1 MKQIIF
7 LLFLLSCTAVYAQQQ
22 DSVTI
27 HGRVTDYNGQPIDS
41 ASVWW
46 QNPQFNDIIEA
57 ITDKDGHY
65 TARIPKG
72 KYQSAASIYLPSYA
86 HIAMKSGLPE
96 TEHRLEFWAWDFIAD
111 RDTTLDIRYH
121 RMEAYGLRAF
131 CIPGAMP
138 TYQIYVRPMSLT
150 RTYQWMKETKPESLV
165 HGENLS
171 DIEQQEQNKE
181 ARECQ
186 MAPRPGQLK
195 VPNIFN
201 FHAPQA
207 DLPDYVAW
215 KPLTQENVMNFS
227 ALGYFFAKAMYEK
240 NSIPVGLINSSW
252 GGTPVE
258 AWISEE
264 GLKEFPKYINDKRQY
279 EDDAYLKSIKQ
290 TEGLSFYRWNT
301 SLYRGD
307 AGLHEATPWY
317 AANYNDKDW
326 KTVDLFSTD
335 WGTNG
340 LNPINGS
347 HWFRKE
353 VEVPQDWNGKEA
365 TLRLGC
371 IVDADSVYVNGTFVG
386 TVSYQYPPRIYTIP
400 AGVLK
405 AGKNTVT
412 IRLISNNG
420 YPHFVKEKPY
430 KIICGNEEVSL
441 QGEWKYRLG
450 ASMPPAPGMMFFCYK
465 PVCLYNAMI
474 APLQNYGIRGVLWYQ
489 GESNVDRRNEYAA
502 LLTVLIADWRSTF
515 DNPELPFYIIELA
528 DFLSKDDISGRQAWA
543 EMRKEQAKVA
553 ETNRNTRLIRN
564 SDLGEWNDIHPLDK
578 KTLGQRAA
586 ESALE
591 TDNK

>member
-1 MKQIIF
+1 MNKVSFNKVRLSLAVLLCLCATSMVDAKVKLPALISDGMVLQREQPIKVWGTADAGESVQVKFLKNATPTGVKGGKLKVAYTVTADANGRWTLTLPAMKPGGPYILQVNDIELKDI
-7 LLFLLSCTAVYAQQQ
+7 LVGDVWLCSGQSNMELPVS
-22 DSVTI
+22 
-27 HGRVTDYNGQPIDS
+27 RVTDMFRDEI
-41 ASVWW
+41 
-46 QNPQFNDIIEA
+46 
-57 ITDKDGHY
+57 
-65 TARIPKG
+65 
-72 KYQSAASIYLPSYA
+72 AAY
-86 HIAMKSGLPE
+86 E
-96 TEHRLEFWAWDFIAD
+96 NTN
-111 RDTTLDIRYH
+111 IR
-121 RMEAYGLRAF
+121 
-131 CIPGAMP
+131 
-138 TYQIYVRPMSLT
+138 
-150 RTYQWMKETKPESLV
+150 
-165 HGENLS
+165 
-171 DIEQQEQNKE
+171 
-181 ARECQ
+181 
-186 MAPRPGQLK
+186 QLK

-301 SLYRGD
+301 SLYRGRCRT
-307 AGLHEATPWY
+307 ARSKPWY

-386 TVSYQYPPRIYTIP
+386 TISYQYPPRIYTIP

-515 DNPELPFYIIELA
+515 DNPELPFYIVELA

-578 KTLGQRAA
+578 KNLGQRAA

>member
-1 MKQIIF
+1 MNKVSFNKVRLSLAVLLCLCATSMVDAKVKLPALISDGMVLQREQPIKVWGTADAGESVQVKFLKNAAPTGVKGGKLKAAYTVTADANGRWTLTLPAMKPGGPYILQVNDIELKDI
-7 LLFLLSCTAVYAQQQ
+7 LVGDVWLCSGQSNMELPVS
-22 DSVTI
+22 
-27 HGRVTDYNGQPIDS
+27 RVTDMFRDEI
-41 ASVWW
+41 
-46 QNPQFNDIIEA
+46 
-57 ITDKDGHY
+57 
-65 TARIPKG
+65 
-72 KYQSAASIYLPSYA
+72 AAY
-86 HIAMKSGLPE
+86 KN
-96 TEHRLEFWAWDFIAD
+96 TN
-111 RDTTLDIRYH
+111 IR
-121 RMEAYGLRAF
+121 
-131 CIPGAMP
+131 
-138 TYQIYVRPMSLT
+138 
-150 RTYQWMKETKPESLV
+150 
-165 HGENLS
+165 
-171 DIEQQEQNKE
+171 
-181 ARECQ
+181 
-186 MAPRPGQLK
+186 QLK

-290 TEGLSFYRWNT
+290 TEGLNFYRWNT
-301 SLYRGD
+301 SLHRGD

-335 WGTNG
+335 WGNNG

-347 HWFRKE
+347 HWFRKK
-353 VEVPQDWNGKEA
+353 VEVPQEWNGKEA

-502 LLTVLIADWRSTF
+502 LLTAMIADWRSTF
-515 DNPELPFYIIELA
+515 DKPELPFYIVELA
-528 DFLSKDDISGRQAWA
+528 DFLSKDDVGGRQAWA

>member
-1 MKQIIF
+1 MNPVSFNKVRLSLAVLLCLCATSMVNAKVKLPALISNGMVLQREQPIKIWGTADAGESVQVKFLKNATPTGVKGDKLKAAYTVTTDANGKWTLTLPAMKPGGPYILQVNDIELKDI
-7 LLFLLSCTAVYAQQQ
+7 LVGDVWLCSGQSNMELPVS
-22 DSVTI
+22 
-27 HGRVTDYNGQPIDS
+27 RVTDMFRDEIS
-41 ASVWW
+41 AYE
-46 QNPQFNDIIEA
+46 NTN
-57 ITDKDGHY
+57 
-65 TARIPKG
+65 
-72 KYQSAASIYLPSYA
+72 
-86 HIAMKSGLPE
+86 
-96 TEHRLEFWAWDFIAD
+96 
-111 RDTTLDIRYH
+111 IR
-121 RMEAYGLRAF
+121 
-131 CIPGAMP
+131 
-138 TYQIYVRPMSLT
+138 
-150 RTYQWMKETKPESLV
+150 
-165 HGENLS
+165 
-171 DIEQQEQNKE
+171 
-181 ARECQ
+181 
-186 MAPRPGQLK
+186 QLK

-227 ALGYFFAKAMYEK
+227 ALAYFFAKAMHEK

-290 TEGLSFYRWNT
+290 TEGLNFYRWNT

>member
-1 MKQIIF
+1 MNKVSFNKVRLSLAVLLCLCATSMVDAKVKLPALISDGMVLQREQPIKVWGTADAGESVQVKFLKNATPTGVKGGKLKVAYTVTADANGRWTLTLPAMKPGGPYILQVNDIELKDI
-7 LLFLLSCTAVYAQQQ
+7 LVGDVWLCSGQSNMELPVS
-22 DSVTI
+22 
-27 HGRVTDYNGQPIDS
+27 RVTDMFRDEI
-41 ASVWW
+41 
-46 QNPQFNDIIEA
+46 
-57 ITDKDGHY
+57 
-65 TARIPKG
+65 
-72 KYQSAASIYLPSYA
+72 AAY
-86 HIAMKSGLPE
+86 E
-96 TEHRLEFWAWDFIAD
+96 NTN
-111 RDTTLDIRYH
+111 IR
-121 RMEAYGLRAF
+121 
-131 CIPGAMP
+131 
-138 TYQIYVRPMSLT
+138 
-150 RTYQWMKETKPESLV
+150 
-165 HGENLS
+165 
-171 DIEQQEQNKE
+171 
-181 ARECQ
+181 
-186 MAPRPGQLK
+186 QLK

-386 TVSYQYPPRIYTIP
+386 TISYQYPPRIYAIP

-515 DNPELPFYIIELA
+515 DNPELPFYIVELA

-578 KTLGQRAA
+578 KNLGQRAA

>member
-1 MKQIIF
+1 MNKVSFNKVRLSLAVLLCLCATSMVDAKVKLPALISDGMVLQREQPIKVWGTADAGESVQVRFLKNAAPTGVKGSKLKAAYTVTADANGKWTLTLPAMKPGGPYILQVNDIELEDI
-7 LLFLLSCTAVYAQQQ
+7 LVGDVWLCSGQSNMELPVS
-22 DSVTI
+22 
-27 HGRVTDYNGQPIDS
+27 RVTDMFRDEI
-41 ASVWW
+41 
-46 QNPQFNDIIEA
+46 
-57 ITDKDGHY
+57 
-65 TARIPKG
+65 
-72 KYQSAASIYLPSYA
+72 AAYEN
-86 HIAMKSGLPE
+86 MN
-96 TEHRLEFWAWDFIAD
+96 
-111 RDTTLDIRYH
+111 IR
-121 RMEAYGLRAF
+121 
-131 CIPGAMP
+131 
-138 TYQIYVRPMSLT
+138 
-150 RTYQWMKETKPESLV
+150 
-165 HGENLS
+165 
-171 DIEQQEQNKE
+171 
-181 ARECQ
+181 
-186 MAPRPGQLK
+186 QLK

-207 DLPDYVAW
+207 DLPESVAW

-264 GLKEFPKYINDKRQY
+264 GLKEFPKYVNDKRQY

-307 AGLHEATPWY
+307 AGLHETIPWY

-326 KTVDLFSTD
+326 KIVDLFSTD

-353 VEVPQDWNGKEA
+353 VEVPQDWNGKEV

-371 IVDADSVYVNGTFVG
+371 IIDADSVYVNGTFVG

-441 QGEWKYRLG
+441 QGEWKYRQG

-502 LLTVLIADWRSTF
+502 LLTAMIADWRSTF
-515 DNPELPFYIIELA
+515 DKPELPFYIVELA
-528 DFLSKDDISGRQAWA
+528 DFLSKDDVSGRQAWA

-586 ESALE
+586 KSALE

>member
-1 MKQIIF
+1 MNKVRFNKVRLSLAVLLCLCATSMVDAKVKLPALISDGMVLQREQPIKVWGTADAGESVQVKFLKNATPTGVKGGKLKVAYTVTADANGRWTLTLPAMKPGGPYILQVNDIELKDI
-7 LLFLLSCTAVYAQQQ
+7 LVGDVWLCSGQSNMELPVS
-22 DSVTI
+22 
-27 HGRVTDYNGQPIDS
+27 RVTDMFRDEI
-41 ASVWW
+41 
-46 QNPQFNDIIEA
+46 
-57 ITDKDGHY
+57 
-65 TARIPKG
+65 
-72 KYQSAASIYLPSYA
+72 AAY
-86 HIAMKSGLPE
+86 E
-96 TEHRLEFWAWDFIAD
+96 NTN
-111 RDTTLDIRYH
+111 IR
-121 RMEAYGLRAF
+121 
-131 CIPGAMP
+131 
-138 TYQIYVRPMSLT
+138 
-150 RTYQWMKETKPESLV
+150 
-165 HGENLS
+165 
-171 DIEQQEQNKE
+171 
-181 ARECQ
+181 
-186 MAPRPGQLK
+186 QLK

-215 KPLTQENVMNFS
+215 KPLTQENVMNFP

-317 AANYNDKDW
+317 AANYSDKDW

-386 TVSYQYPPRIYTIP
+386 TISYQYPPRIYTIP

-412 IRLISNNG
+412 IRLISNNS

-450 ASMPPAPGMMFFCYK
+450 APMPPAPGMMFFCYE

-502 LLTVLIADWRSTF
+502 LLTALIADWRNTF
-515 DNPELPFYIIELA
+515 GNPELPFYIVELA
-528 DFLSKDDISGRQAWA
+528 DFLSRDDVSGRQAWA

-591 TDNK
+591 NNK

>member
-1 MKQIIF
+1 MNKVRFNKVRLSLAVLLCLCATSMVDAKVKLPALISDGMVLQREQPIKVWGTADVGESVQVKFLKNATPTSVKGGKLKVAYTVTADANGRWTLTLPAMKPGGPYILQVNDIELKDI
-7 LLFLLSCTAVYAQQQ
+7 LVGDVWLCSGQSNMELPVS
-22 DSVTI
+22 
-27 HGRVTDYNGQPIDS
+27 RVTDMFRDEI
-41 ASVWW
+41 
-46 QNPQFNDIIEA
+46 
-57 ITDKDGHY
+57 
-65 TARIPKG
+65 
-72 KYQSAASIYLPSYA
+72 AAY
-86 HIAMKSGLPE
+86 E
-96 TEHRLEFWAWDFIAD
+96 NTN
-111 RDTTLDIRYH
+111 IR
-121 RMEAYGLRAF
+121 
-131 CIPGAMP
+131 
-138 TYQIYVRPMSLT
+138 
-150 RTYQWMKETKPESLV
+150 
-165 HGENLS
+165 
-171 DIEQQEQNKE
+171 
-181 ARECQ
+181 
-186 MAPRPGQLK
+186 QLK

-301 SLYRGD
+301 SLYQGD

-386 TVSYQYPPRIYTIP
+386 TISYQYPPRIYTIP

-412 IRLISNNG
+412 IRLISNNS

-450 ASMPPAPGMMFFCYK
+450 APMPPAPGMMFFCYE

-502 LLTVLIADWRSTF
+502 LLTALIADWRNTF
-515 DNPELPFYIIELA
+515 GNPELPFYIVELA
-528 DFLSKDDISGRQAWA
+528 DFLSRDDVSGRQAWA

-591 TDNK
+591 NNK

>member
-1 MKQIIF
+1 MNKVSFNKVRLSLAGLLCLCATSMVDAKVKLPALISDGMVLQREQPIKVWGTADAGESVQVKFLKNATPTGVKGGKLKVAYTVTADANGRWTLTLPAMKPGGPYILQVNDIELKDI
-7 LLFLLSCTAVYAQQQ
+7 LVGDVWLCSGQSNMELPVS
-22 DSVTI
+22 
-27 HGRVTDYNGQPIDS
+27 RVTDMFRDEI
-41 ASVWW
+41 
-46 QNPQFNDIIEA
+46 
-57 ITDKDGHY
+57 
-65 TARIPKG
+65 
-72 KYQSAASIYLPSYA
+72 AAY
-86 HIAMKSGLPE
+86 E
-96 TEHRLEFWAWDFIAD
+96 NTN
-111 RDTTLDIRYH
+111 IR
-121 RMEAYGLRAF
+121 
-131 CIPGAMP
+131 
-138 TYQIYVRPMSLT
+138 
-150 RTYQWMKETKPESLV
+150 
-165 HGENLS
+165 
-171 DIEQQEQNKE
+171 
-181 ARECQ
+181 
-186 MAPRPGQLK
+186 QLK

-386 TVSYQYPPRIYTIP
+386 TISYQYPPRIYTIP

-515 DNPELPFYIIELA
+515 DNPELPFYIVELA

-578 KTLGQRAA
+578 KNLGQRAA

>member
-1 MKQIIF
+1 MNKVSFNKVRLSLAVLLCLCATSMVDAKVKLPALISDGMVLQREQPIKVWGTADAGESVQVKFLKNATPTGVKGGKLKVAYTVTADANGRWTLTLPAMKPGGPYILQVNDIELKDI
-7 LLFLLSCTAVYAQQQ
+7 LVGDVWLCSGQSNMELPVS
-22 DSVTI
+22 
-27 HGRVTDYNGQPIDS
+27 RVTDMFRDEI
-41 ASVWW
+41 
-46 QNPQFNDIIEA
+46 
-57 ITDKDGHY
+57 
-65 TARIPKG
+65 
-72 KYQSAASIYLPSYA
+72 AAY
-86 HIAMKSGLPE
+86 E
-96 TEHRLEFWAWDFIAD
+96 NTN
-111 RDTTLDIRYH
+111 IR
-121 RMEAYGLRAF
+121 
-131 CIPGAMP
+131 
-138 TYQIYVRPMSLT
+138 
-150 RTYQWMKETKPESLV
+150 
-165 HGENLS
+165 
-171 DIEQQEQNKE
+171 
-181 ARECQ
+181 
-186 MAPRPGQLK
+186 QLK

-240 NSIPVGLINSSW
+240 NNIPVGLINSSW

-386 TVSYQYPPRIYTIP
+386 TISYQYPPRIYTIP

-430 KIICGNEEVSL
+430 KIVCGNEEVSL

-515 DNPELPFYIIELA
+515 DNPELPFYIVELA

-578 KTLGQRAA
+578 KNLGQRAA

>member
-1 MKQIIF
+1 MNKVSFNKVRLSLAVLLCLCATSMVDAKVKLPALISDGMVLQREQPIKVWGTADAGESVQVKFLKNATPTGVKGGKLKVAYTVTADANGRWTLTLPAMKPGGPYILQVNDIELKDI
-7 LLFLLSCTAVYAQQQ
+7 LVGDVWLCSGQSNMELPVS
-22 DSVTI
+22 
-27 HGRVTDYNGQPIDS
+27 RVTDMFRDEI
-41 ASVWW
+41 
-46 QNPQFNDIIEA
+46 
-57 ITDKDGHY
+57 
-65 TARIPKG
+65 
-72 KYQSAASIYLPSYA
+72 AAY
-86 HIAMKSGLPE
+86 E
-96 TEHRLEFWAWDFIAD
+96 NTN
-111 RDTTLDIRYH
+111 IR
-121 RMEAYGLRAF
+121 
-131 CIPGAMP
+131 
-138 TYQIYVRPMSLT
+138 
-150 RTYQWMKETKPESLV
+150 
-165 HGENLS
+165 
-171 DIEQQEQNKE
+171 
-181 ARECQ
+181 
-186 MAPRPGQLK
+186 QLK

-307 AGLHEATPWY
+307 TGLHEATPWY

-386 TVSYQYPPRIYTIP
+386 TISYQYPPRIYTIP

-515 DNPELPFYIIELA
+515 DNPELPFYIVELA

-578 KTLGQRAA
+578 KNLGQRAA

>member
-1 MKQIIF
+1 MNQVSFNKVRLSLAVLLCLCATSMVNAKVKLPALISDGMVLQREQPIKVWGTADAGESVQVKFLKNATPTGVKGDKLKAAYTVTTDANGKWTLTLPAMKPGGPYILQVNDIELKDI
-7 LLFLLSCTAVYAQQQ
+7 LVGDVWLCSGQSNMELPVS
-22 DSVTI
+22 
-27 HGRVTDYNGQPIDS
+27 RVTDMFRDEIS
-41 ASVWW
+41 AYE
-46 QNPQFNDIIEA
+46 NTN
-57 ITDKDGHY
+57 
-65 TARIPKG
+65 
-72 KYQSAASIYLPSYA
+72 
-86 HIAMKSGLPE
+86 
-96 TEHRLEFWAWDFIAD
+96 
-111 RDTTLDIRYH
+111 IR
-121 RMEAYGLRAF
+121 
-131 CIPGAMP
+131 
-138 TYQIYVRPMSLT
+138 
-150 RTYQWMKETKPESLV
+150 
-165 HGENLS
+165 
-171 DIEQQEQNKE
+171 
-181 ARECQ
+181 
-186 MAPRPGQLK
+186 QLK

-227 ALGYFFAKAMYEK
+227 ALAYFFAKAMHEK

-290 TEGLSFYRWNT
+290 TEGLNFYRWNT

>member
-1 MKQIIF
+1 MNKVSFNKVRLSLAVLLCLCATSMVDAKVKLPALISDGMVLQREQPIKVWGTADAGESVQVKFLKNATPTGVKGGKLKVAYTVTADANGRWTLTLPAMKPGGPYILQVNDIELKDI
-7 LLFLLSCTAVYAQQQ
+7 LVGDVWLCSGQSNMELPVS
-22 DSVTI
+22 
-27 HGRVTDYNGQPIDS
+27 RVTDMFRDEI
-41 ASVWW
+41 
-46 QNPQFNDIIEA
+46 
-57 ITDKDGHY
+57 
-65 TARIPKG
+65 
-72 KYQSAASIYLPSYA
+72 AAY
-86 HIAMKSGLPE
+86 E
-96 TEHRLEFWAWDFIAD
+96 NTN
-111 RDTTLDIRYH
+111 IR
-121 RMEAYGLRAF
+121 
-131 CIPGAMP
+131 
-138 TYQIYVRPMSLT
+138 
-150 RTYQWMKETKPESLV
+150 
-165 HGENLS
+165 
-171 DIEQQEQNKE
+171 
-181 ARECQ
+181 
-186 MAPRPGQLK
+186 QLK

-240 NSIPVGLINSSW
+240 NNIPVGLINSSW

-502 LLTVLIADWRSTF
+502 LLTAMIADWRSTF
-515 DNPELPFYIIELA
+515 GNPELPFYIVELA
-528 DFLSKDDISGRQAWA
+528 DFLSRDDVSGRQAWA

-591 TDNK
+591 NNK

>member
-1 MKQIIF
+1 MNKVRFNKVRLSLAVLLCLCATSMVDAKVKLPALISDGMVLQREQPIKVWGTADAGESVQVKFLKNATPTGVKGGKLKVAYTVTADANGRWTLTLPAMKPGGPYILQVNDIELKDI
-7 LLFLLSCTAVYAQQQ
+7 LVGDVWLCSGQSNMELPVS
-22 DSVTI
+22 
-27 HGRVTDYNGQPIDS
+27 RVTDMFRDEI
-41 ASVWW
+41 
-46 QNPQFNDIIEA
+46 
-57 ITDKDGHY
+57 
-65 TARIPKG
+65 
-72 KYQSAASIYLPSYA
+72 AAY
-86 HIAMKSGLPE
+86 E
-96 TEHRLEFWAWDFIAD
+96 NTN
-111 RDTTLDIRYH
+111 IR
-121 RMEAYGLRAF
+121 
-131 CIPGAMP
+131 
-138 TYQIYVRPMSLT
+138 
-150 RTYQWMKETKPESLV
+150 
-165 HGENLS
+165 
-171 DIEQQEQNKE
+171 
-181 ARECQ
+181 
-186 MAPRPGQLK
+186 QLK

-240 NSIPVGLINSSW
+240 NNIPVGLINSSW

-386 TVSYQYPPRIYTIP
+386 TISYQYPPRIYTIP

-412 IRLISNNG
+412 IRLISNNS

-450 ASMPPAPGMMFFCYK
+450 APMPPAPGMMFFCYE

-502 LLTVLIADWRSTF
+502 LLTALIADWRSTF
-515 DNPELPFYIIELA
+515 GNPELPFYIVELA
-528 DFLSKDDISGRQAWA
+528 DFLSRDDVSGRQAWA

-591 TDNK
+591 NNK

>member
-1 MKQIIF
+1 MNKVSFNKVRLSLAVLLCLCATSMVNAKVKLPALISDGMVLQREQPIKVWGTADAGESVQVKFLKNATPTGVKGGKLKVAYTVTADANGRWTLTLPAMKPGGPYILQVNDIELKDI
-7 LLFLLSCTAVYAQQQ
+7 LVGDVWLCSGQSNMELPVS
-22 DSVTI
+22 
-27 HGRVTDYNGQPIDS
+27 RVTDMFRDEIS
-41 ASVWW
+41 AYE
-46 QNPQFNDIIEA
+46 NTN
-57 ITDKDGHY
+57 
-65 TARIPKG
+65 
-72 KYQSAASIYLPSYA
+72 
-86 HIAMKSGLPE
+86 
-96 TEHRLEFWAWDFIAD
+96 
-111 RDTTLDIRYH
+111 IR
-121 RMEAYGLRAF
+121 
-131 CIPGAMP
+131 
-138 TYQIYVRPMSLT
+138 
-150 RTYQWMKETKPESLV
+150 
-165 HGENLS
+165 
-171 DIEQQEQNKE
+171 
-181 ARECQ
+181 
-186 MAPRPGQLK
+186 QLK

-240 NSIPVGLINSSW
+240 NNIPVGLINSSW

-386 TVSYQYPPRIYTIP
+386 TISYQYPPRIYTIP

-412 IRLISNNG
+412 IRLISNNS

-450 ASMPPAPGMMFFCYK
+450 ASMPPAPGMMFFCYE

-502 LLTVLIADWRSTF
+502 LLTALIADWRNTF
-515 DNPELPFYIIELA
+515 GNPELPFYIVELA
-528 DFLSKDDISGRQAWA
+528 DFLSRDDVSGRQAWA

-591 TDNK
+591 NNK

>member
-1 MKQIIF
+1 MNKVRFNKVRLSLAVLLCLCATSMVDAKVKLPALISDGMVLQREQPIKVWGTADAGESVQVKFLKNATPTGVKGGKLKVAYTVTADANGRWTLTLPAMKPGGPYILQVNDIELKDI
-7 LLFLLSCTAVYAQQQ
+7 LVGDVWLCSGQSNMELPVS
-22 DSVTI
+22 
-27 HGRVTDYNGQPIDS
+27 RVTDMFRDEI
-41 ASVWW
+41 
-46 QNPQFNDIIEA
+46 
-57 ITDKDGHY
+57 
-65 TARIPKG
+65 
-72 KYQSAASIYLPSYA
+72 AAY
-86 HIAMKSGLPE
+86 E
-96 TEHRLEFWAWDFIAD
+96 NTN
-111 RDTTLDIRYH
+111 IR
-121 RMEAYGLRAF
+121 
-131 CIPGAMP
+131 
-138 TYQIYVRPMSLT
+138 
-150 RTYQWMKETKPESLV
+150 
-165 HGENLS
+165 
-171 DIEQQEQNKE
+171 
-181 ARECQ
+181 
-186 MAPRPGQLK
+186 QLK

-227 ALGYFFAKAMYEK
+227 ALAYFFAKAMYEK
-240 NSIPVGLINSSW
+240 NSIPIGLINSSW

-386 TVSYQYPPRIYTIP
+386 TISYQYPPRIYTIP

-515 DNPELPFYIIELA
+515 DNPELPFYIVELA

-578 KTLGQRAA
+578 KNLGQRAA

>member
-1 MKQIIF
+1 MNKVSFNKVRLSLAVLLCLCATSMVDAKVKLPALISDGMVLQREQPIKVWGTADAGENVQVKFLKNATPTGVKGGKLKVAYTVTADANGRWTLTLPAMKPGGPYILQVNDIELKDI
-7 LLFLLSCTAVYAQQQ
+7 LVGDVWLCSGQSNMELPVS
-22 DSVTI
+22 
-27 HGRVTDYNGQPIDS
+27 RVTDMFRDEI
-41 ASVWW
+41 
-46 QNPQFNDIIEA
+46 
-57 ITDKDGHY
+57 
-65 TARIPKG
+65 
-72 KYQSAASIYLPSYA
+72 AAY
-86 HIAMKSGLPE
+86 E
-96 TEHRLEFWAWDFIAD
+96 NTN
-111 RDTTLDIRYH
+111 IR
-121 RMEAYGLRAF
+121 
-131 CIPGAMP
+131 
-138 TYQIYVRPMSLT
+138 
-150 RTYQWMKETKPESLV
+150 
-165 HGENLS
+165 
-171 DIEQQEQNKE
+171 
-181 ARECQ
+181 
-186 MAPRPGQLK
+186 QLK

-386 TVSYQYPPRIYTIP
+386 TISYQYPPRIYTIP

-515 DNPELPFYIIELA
+515 DNPELPFYIVELA

-578 KTLGQRAA
+578 KNLGQRAA

>member
-1 MKQIIF
+1 MNKVRFNKVRLSLAVLLCLCATSMVDAKVKLPALISDGMVLQREQPIKVWGTADAGESVQVKFLKNATPTGVKGGKLKVAYTVTADANGRWPLTLPAMKPGGPYILQVNDIELKDI
-7 LLFLLSCTAVYAQQQ
+7 LVGDVWLCSGQSNMELPVS
-22 DSVTI
+22 
-27 HGRVTDYNGQPIDS
+27 RVTDMFRDEI
-41 ASVWW
+41 
-46 QNPQFNDIIEA
+46 
-57 ITDKDGHY
+57 
-65 TARIPKG
+65 
-72 KYQSAASIYLPSYA
+72 AAY
-86 HIAMKSGLPE
+86 E
-96 TEHRLEFWAWDFIAD
+96 NTN
-111 RDTTLDIRYH
+111 IR
-121 RMEAYGLRAF
+121 
-131 CIPGAMP
+131 
-138 TYQIYVRPMSLT
+138 
-150 RTYQWMKETKPESLV
+150 
-165 HGENLS
+165 
-171 DIEQQEQNKE
+171 
-181 ARECQ
+181 
-186 MAPRPGQLK
+186 QLK

-227 ALGYFFAKAMYEK
+227 ALAYFFAKAMYEK
-240 NSIPVGLINSSW
+240 NSIPIGLINSSW

-264 GLKEFPKYINDKRQY
+264 GLKEFPKYINEKRQY

-290 TEGLSFYRWNT
+290 TEGLNFYRWNT

-307 AGLHEATPWY
+307 AGLHETTPWY

-326 KTVDLFSTD
+326 QTVDLFSTD
-335 WGTNG
+335 WGSNG

-347 HWFRKE
+347 HWFRKK
-353 VEVPQDWNGKEA
+353 VEVPQEWNGKEA

-430 KIICGNEEVSL
+430 KIVCGNEEVSL

-502 LLTVLIADWRSTF
+502 LLTAMIADWRSTF
-515 DNPELPFYIIELA
+515 DKPELPFYIVELA
-528 DFLSKDDISGRQAWA
+528 DFLSKDDVGGRQAWA

>member
-1 MKQIIF
+1 MNKVSFNKVRLSLAVLLCLCATSMVDAKVKLPALISDGMVLQREQPIKVWGTADAGESVQVKFLKNATPTGVKGGKLKVAYTVTADANGRWTLTLPAMKPGWPYILQVNDIELKDI
-7 LLFLLSCTAVYAQQQ
+7 LVGDVWLCSGQSNMELPVS
-22 DSVTI
+22 
-27 HGRVTDYNGQPIDS
+27 RVTDMFRDEI
-41 ASVWW
+41 
-46 QNPQFNDIIEA
+46 
-57 ITDKDGHY
+57 
-65 TARIPKG
+65 
-72 KYQSAASIYLPSYA
+72 AAY
-86 HIAMKSGLPE
+86 E
-96 TEHRLEFWAWDFIAD
+96 NTN
-111 RDTTLDIRYH
+111 IR
-121 RMEAYGLRAF
+121 
-131 CIPGAMP
+131 
-138 TYQIYVRPMSLT
+138 
-150 RTYQWMKETKPESLV
+150 
-165 HGENLS
+165 
-171 DIEQQEQNKE
+171 
-181 ARECQ
+181 
-186 MAPRPGQLK
+186 QLK

-386 TVSYQYPPRIYTIP
+386 TISYQYPPRIYTIP

-515 DNPELPFYIIELA
+515 DNPELPFYIVELA

-578 KTLGQRAA
+578 KNLGQRAA